1 MVLALEPDLTDIV
14 RETKFRVFNAEW
26 LNAVENDDDHD
37 QVCFNGT
44 VCDSLLSALFSL
56 CPQFEHHDGGESA
69 YHNYSNTWAEQE
81 GLWNHGLK
89 FVGDDEED

>member
-37 QVCFNGT
+37 QVRFHGT
-44 VCDSLLSALFSL
+44 VCDSLLSA
-56 CPQFEHHDGGESA
+56 
-69 YHNYSNTWAEQE
+69 
-81 GLWNHGLK
+81 
-89 FVGDDEED
+89 

>member
-37 QVCFNGT
+37 QVCFHGT
-44 VCDSLLSALFSL
+44 VCDSLLSA
-56 CPQFEHHDGGESA
+56 
-69 YHNYSNTWAEQE
+69 
-81 GLWNHGLK
+81 
-89 FVGDDEED
+89 